1 MRAADVCAAQARQRE
16 VGTACAARKGSL
28 AVRHRRVMAI
38 WSLLVWVWHM
48 PALPQF
54 ACTVA
59 EVHCGPCLHIAVWVM
74 MMACWHAGVP
84 GRSVCACVESKLAPT
99 GARACCGAGR
109 PGRGHSRHR
118 PQAARVRVQD
128 QHHRHVRT
136 LARRLAALC
145 SLAQCAQCGA
155 LPCPS
160 MVDQL
165 GSSTVGGSRVLTAL
179 LRGQVPPGADE
190 PAAHE
195 AGQCHH

>member
-84 GRSVCACVESKLAPT
+84 GRSCAHAWKASWHRP
-99 GARACCGAGR
+99 ARARAAAQGDQVEDIRDIDRKRLEYVFKTNIIAMCARSRGAWQRFAAWRSVRNVVLYLVLPWSTSLVPAQSGGAG
-109 PGRGHSRHR
+109 
-118 PQAARVRVQD
+118 
-128 QHHRHVRT
+128 
-136 LARRLAALC
+136 C
-145 SLAQCAQCGA
+145 
-155 LPCPS
+155 
-160 MVDQL
+160 
-165 GSSTVGGSRVLTAL
+165 
-179 LRGQVPPGADE
+179 
-190 PAAHE
+190 
-195 AGQCHH
+195 